1 MTVPVA
7 FWDSVFMPILK
18 IHLADDHAVVRS
30 GIRNYLEASGTI
42 GEVGEAAT
50 GADVLASVRERDWDV
65 VLLDISLPDLDGLEV
80 LKRIK
85 RERANMPVLIF
96 SMHDE
101 DEFAVRAFEA
111 GASGYLSKDSA
122 PAQIMNAI
130 QTVAGGASY
139 VSPALT
145 ERLLAG
151 TMSGGKRLPHDA
163 LSRREM
169 EVLLMLSRG
178 VSLTR
183 IGDQLHLSVK
193 TVSTYRARVLEKLN
207 LFSNA
212 ELTRYVLE
220 HKLG

>member
-1 MTVPVA
+1 M
-7 FWDSVFMPILK
+7 LK
-18 IHLADDHAVVRS
+18 ILLADDHAVVRS
-30 GIRNYLEASGTI
+30 GIRKCLEATGTI
-42 GEVGEAAT
+42 GEVGEAAN
-50 GADVLASVRERDWDV
+50 GAEVMSAVREQDWDV

-85 RERANMPVLIF
+85 RERPEVPVLIF

-130 QTVAGGASY
+130 QTVASGASY

-151 TMSGGKRLPHDA
+151 TMTGGKRLPHDT